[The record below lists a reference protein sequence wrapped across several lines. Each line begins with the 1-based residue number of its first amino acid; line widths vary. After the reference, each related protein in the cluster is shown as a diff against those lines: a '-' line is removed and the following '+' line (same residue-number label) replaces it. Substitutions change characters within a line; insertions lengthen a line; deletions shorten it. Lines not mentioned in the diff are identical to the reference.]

1 MYKITMSKR
10 GSSVTVETGIGAFT
24 AHAKARYLRAMTP
37 GCIFYVVNM
46 ATGNVEGRY

>member
-10 GSSVTVETGIGAFT
+10 GSSVTVETGIGVFT

-37 GCIFYVVNM
+37 RCTFYVINM
-46 ATGNVEGRY
+46 VSGTVEGRY